1 MLSILIPTYN
11 VDCLRLV
18 TDLHQQCEELQAQFG
33 ATTFDYEILVAD
45 DAGTDT
51 AVIERNE
58 LMECFDNTRY
68 IRLQHNCGRALVCNF
83 LFDEAHFD
91 HLLLMDADAEVCSES
106 FLYDYWMQRTTAD
119 VLVGSIRTPDTAPRG
134 HELRLKYEHAAHR
147 IRTTAYRNAHPA
159 AHFSTFNVLFSR
171 RAIEQVHF
179 DNRCTEYG
187 YEDALMGYTL
197 VERGFSIR
205 HIDNPLLHIGINS
218 NESFLRNT
226 ETALRVLRRLG
237 PPLTDHAHIA
247 RLHTRLSRLSLLPLL
262 RCWHRTFAS
271 FERRNLLSRRPLLW
285 VFNLYK
291 LGCYATLT
299 TP

>member
-45 DAGTDT
+45 DASTDT

-83 LFDEAHFD
+83 LFDEARFD

-134 HELRLKYEHAAHR
+134 
-147 IRTTAYRNAHPA
+147 PA
-159 AHFSTFNVLFSR
+159 RGGRPRPGR
-171 RAIEQVHF
+171 R
-179 DNRCTEYG
+179 R
-187 YEDALMGYTL
+187 
-197 VERGFSIR
+197 RGS
-205 HIDNPLLHIGINS
+205 
-218 NESFLRNT
+218 
-226 ETALRVLRRLG
+226 
-237 PPLTDHAHIA
+237 
-247 RLHTRLSRLSLLPLL
+247 
-262 RCWHRTFAS
+262 
-271 FERRNLLSRRPLLW
+271 
-285 VFNLYK
+285 
-291 LGCYATLT
+291 
-299 TP
+299 